1 MPIARLRLAMLGLAI
16 ALHATLPRWKSELR
30 EAFAI
35 APAWALAGAV
45 VIMGGIFSLFAGMAS
60 PFFYFQF

>member
-1 MPIARLRLAMLGLAI
+1 MLALAI
-16 ALHATLPRWKSELR
+16 ALHATPPRWKSELR

-45 VIMGGIFSLFAGMAS
+45 VITGGVFSLFAGMAN